1 MKATCVFLL
10 LWGHCLNMSAQYV
23 DPIWARY
30 DVVSGTTIHG
40 SPFLLV
46 DSSHNPIVC
55 GNDYHPGPLN
65 AFLTIKYD
73 ANGNLLWQ
81 RKFDTIANE
90 DVTSCVTDKDD
101 AVYVGGNTNQNSITG
116 TLPGTIV
123 IKYAANGDS
132 LWAYRFSSPTSGA
145 TYLSK
150 LLLDSAH
157 NIVVFG
163 LYSDTVAQKG
173 GLFAAKLSS
182 DGQVLWST
190 TFLNPIFS
198 IGGPIAGHEARWIG
212 DRWLFW
218 GRRSADGGNRYL
230 AWQISPD
237 GLTLGEG
244 ATEFDPDNGTPN
256 TQHIDQEGN
265 LYVTGW
271 NKYRIVKYS
280 ITGQKVW
287 EYQKD
292 SPPSIPSLV
301 GARLTCIET
310 NKEGEVFIAGI
321 IRADTPKGHI
331 PVITKL
337 SASGTI
343 LWEHSF
349 VLDDIPFANPTKMA
363 WVNESTLLISGQ
375 IYFDMDNNLYEFF
388 IAAYNDNG
396 FVQGGVTDLEG
407 NRNYPRSLL
416 INKDILYVV
425 GTSGRIT
432 PADPNR
438 QVLCKYALNDV
449 VSTRAAPRQMEFPA
463 LTLWPNPAGGQVRV
477 SLPENTA
484 VNGEQVLELTDMAGR
499 VLRTER
505 VQQWGAYFDLRLD
518 GIPAGAYIVVL
529 KQNGQPTHLGRGV
542 KK

>member
-1 MKATCVFLL
+1 MKATCAFLL
-10 LWGHCLNMSAQYV
+10 LWGYCLNMSAQYI

-30 DVVSGTTIHG
+30 DVVSGTK
-40 SPFLLV
+40 FLLI

-157 NIVVFG
+157 NIVIFG

-173 GLFAAKLSS
+173 GLFATKLSP
-182 DGQVLWST
+182 DGQELWST
-190 TFLNPIFS
+190 TFLHPLYS
-198 IGGPIAGHEARWIG
+198 IGGVIDAQEVRWLNGRWIY
-212 DRWLFW
+212 W
-218 GRRSADGGNRYL
+218 RRTAAGGQAIRYL
-230 AWQISPD
+230 CWQIGPD
-237 GLTLGEG
+237 GQTLAG
-244 ATEFDPDNGTPN
+244 AATDIDPENAF
-256 TQHIDQEGN
+256 TQHIDKSGN
-265 LYVTGW
+265 LYVGGW
-271 NKYRIVKYS
+271 NRYRIIKYNPEGQKLWEYHKENALTSPLPARIHCIESNNSGEILISGLYRIDSVGPTS
-280 ITGQKVW
+280 IT
-287 EYQKD
+287 
-292 SPPSIPSLV
+292 
-301 GARLTCIET
+301 
-310 NKEGEVFIAGI
+310 
-321 IRADTPKGHI
+321 
-331 PVITKL
+331 TKL
-337 SASGTI
+337 SASGEVI
-343 LWEHSF
+343 WEHPLI
-349 VLDDIPFANPTKMA
+349 LDDMPFASVRKMV
-363 WVNESTLLISGQ
+363 WIDEDMLLMSGSIS
-375 IYFDMDNNLYEFF
+375 FNVDSNFTEFF
-388 IAAYNDNG
+388 ISLYDSKG
-396 FVQGGVTDLEG
+396 FVQGSINDLEG
-407 NRNYPRSLL
+407 QRNQPRDVLL
-416 INKDILYVV
+416 STSFLYVV
-425 GTSGRIT
+425 GFSGRIT

-449 VSTRAAPRQMEFPA
+449 VSTRAAPRKMEFPA
-463 LTLWPNPAGGQVRV
+463 LALWPNPASGQVRV